1 MKNLDAAFG
10 GSNISCEALS
20 SEESAFLQ
28 GGVSV
33 PDSTSERCFNR
44 FNPGMCGGRREDR
57 QNIDGPST
65 EFIAFIF
72 TLLELQ
78 SPYFTA

>member
-1 MKNLDAAFG
+1 MPLFG
-10 GSNISCEALS
+10 EVIYLVGLYLLRSQL
-20 SEESAFLQ
+20 FLR

>member
-1 MKNLDAAFG
+1 MPL
-10 GSNISCEALS
+10 L
-20 SEESAFLQ
+20 
-28 GGVSV
+28 GGVIYLVRLYLLRSQLFFTGLV
-33 PDSTSERCFNR
+33 SRSGTTTSERCFNR

-72 TLLELQ
+72 TVLELQ

>member
-1 MKNLDAAFG
+1 MPLLG
-10 GSNISCEALS
+10 GVIYLMRLYLLRSQL
-20 SEESAFLQ
+20 FLR

-33 PDSTSERCFNR
+33 WDSTSERCFNR

-65 EFIAFIF
+65 EFIAFI
-72 TLLELQ
+72 
-78 SPYFTA
+78 YGA

>member
-1 MKNLDAAFG
+1 M
-10 GSNISCEALS
+10 AL
-20 SEESAFLQ
+20 L
-28 GGVSV
+28 GVVIYLVRLYLLRSQLFYGV
-33 PDSTSERCFNR
+33 VSRSRTTSERCFNR